1 MSAHDVL
8 KEFLTSWIAQA
19 WSEMALRCQKT
30 WIEHQHTYAKVAVKE
45 EAPAVMLRYFFEVI
59 ELTAFD
65 IGEPTRETECLI
77 DIPVRAAVSVGGQG
91 AVRHLLVRL
100 IKEVAPYKPSP
111 EGDWGVNPSSAL
123 REWTPR
129 SEPIVTDIPN
139 PERRVDDGEHEGGR

>member
-1 MSAHDVL
+1 LSAHDVL

-19 WSEMALRCQKT
+19 WSEMALRCQRT

-45 EAPAVMLRYFFEVI
+45 EAP
-59 ELTAFD
+59 
-65 IGEPTRETECLI
+65 RETECLI